1 MEHIFN
7 CHGEW
12 LWALQALVAL
22 PIAGVWLK
30 SWLGRRKA
38 SHTHQSGDDG

>member
-12 LWALQALVAL
+12 LILAQALVAL
-22 PIAGVWLK
+22 PVVGVWLR
-30 SWLGRRKA
+30 SVFTRA
-38 SHTHQSGDDG
+38 HQHEDQNG